1 MQISRTFSSVKATEE
16 FRSCILFFTQSTGA
30 EWIPLKHTGG
40 DQKLHR
46 QCRVTAPQPGGDL
59 DLSAHQPGPL
69 ASGATRFYLP
79 VQTLNDSQFGR
90 LLVRAYPTYIPS
102 LHTISHSLI
111 LREPNITLLSPSSF
125 FIVALSKETYFF
137 SAVKST
143 YFLFGTHTIR
153 RTHLINKHLL
163 STSICL
169 CQTLC

>member
-1 MQISRTFSSVKATEE
+1 MPSH
-16 FRSCILFFTQSTGA
+16 GA
-30 EWIPLKHTGG
+30 SAQGEN
-40 DQKLHR
+40 
-46 QCRVTAPQPGGDL
+46 L

-79 VQTLNDSQFGR
+79 MQTCNDSQFGTVASPCISH
-90 LLVRAYPTYIPS
+90 LYSV

-111 LREPNITLLSPSSF
+111 LHEPNITLLSPSSF
-125 FIVALSKETYFF
+125 FIVALSKETDFF

-163 STSICL
+163 STSIYL
-169 CQTLC
+169 VPDTLLDLGNRKETKIRISP

>member
-1 MQISRTFSSVKATEE
+1 MIKIYTVNAESRRLS
-16 FRSCILFFTQSTGA
+16 
-30 EWIPLKHTGG
+30 
-40 DQKLHR
+40 
-46 QCRVTAPQPGGDL
+46 PGGESRHL
-59 DLSAHQPGPL
+59 CTSARAPRLWCNPL
-69 ASGATRFYLP
+69 LPPCANAQRSTTASLE
-79 VQTLNDSQFGR
+79 R

-102 LHTISHSLI
+102 LHTISHSLF

-163 STSICL
+163 STSIYL
-169 CQTLC
+169 VPDRHSAGFRESEINQDQNQPLTIF